1 MTLGGALAK
10 PRGRSMV
17 APVKPLLAALLLMS
31 AAACAPELVG
41 PEQAVPSTGAWRSVA
56 TEEDRKRIRE
66 WRTVWLEALE
76 KARAAG
82 HGPVLAAEGALLKPD
97 AAVAGVAPP
106 AGDYRCR
113 VIKIGAKAPS
123 NLDYVAYPPFSCRVG
138 GGEGV
143 RDFVKLTGSQR
154 PIGRLFPENDSR
166 MIFLGTLQLGD
177 EQGTLRYGHD
187 PERAMA
193 AILERVGDRR
203 WRLVF
208 PYPQFESI
216 LDVLELVPQ
225 D

>member
-1 MTLGGALAK
+1 MIG
-10 PRGRSMV
+10 S
-17 APVKPLLAALLLMS
+17 VKPLLAALLLAT

-56 TEEDRKRIRE
+56 SEEDRKRIRE
-66 WRTVWLEALE
+66 WRTAWLEALE
-76 KARAAG
+76 KARSAG
-82 HGPVLAAEGALLKPD
+82 HGPVLAAEGALLEPD
-97 AAVAGVAPP
+97 AALPDVAPP

-113 VIKIGAKAPS
+113 VIKIGAKGPG
-123 NLDYVAYPPFSCRVG
+123 NLDHVAYPPFSCRIG
-138 GGEGV
+138 AGEGV

-154 PIGRLFPENDSR
+154 PVGRLFPENDGR

-187 PERAMA
+187 SERAMA
-193 AILERVGDRR
+193 GILERVGDRR

-208 PYPQFESI
+208 PYPRFESI
-216 LDVLELVPQ
+216 VDVLELVPQ

>member
-1 MTLGGALAK
+1 MPMKHALWL
-10 PRGRSMV
+10 V
-17 APVKPLLAALLLMS
+17 PLFAAAS
-31 AAACAPELVG
+31 ACAPELVG
-41 PEQAVPSTGAWRSVA
+41 PEQAVPSTGAWRTVA
-56 TEEDRKRIRE
+56 TEADRGRVRE
-66 WRTVWLEALE
+66 WRTAWLKALE
-76 KARAAG
+76 QARTAG
-82 HGPVLAAEGALLKPD
+82 HAQEIAAEGALLKPD
-97 AAVAGVAPP
+97 AALAEVAPP

-113 VIKIGAKAPS
+113 VIKIGAKGPG
-123 NLDYVAYPPFSCRVG
+123 NLNYIAYPPFSCRIG
-138 GGEGV
+138 AGEGV

-154 PIGRLFPENDSR
+154 PVGRLFPETDSR

-193 AILERVGDRR
+193 GILERVGERR

>member
-1 MTLGGALAK
+1 
-10 PRGRSMV
+10 MV
-17 APVKPLLAALLLMS
+17 ARVKPLLAALLLVS
-31 AAACAPELVG
+31 AAGCAPELVG
-41 PEQAVPSTGAWRSVA
+41 PEQAVPSTGAWRTVA
-56 TEEDRKRIRE
+56 TEADRERVRE
-66 WRTVWLEALE
+66 WRTAWLKALE
-76 KARAAG
+76 QARAAG
-82 HGPVLAAEGALLKPD
+82 HAQEIAAEGVLLKPD
-97 AAVAGVAPP
+97 AALPKVAPP

-113 VIKIGAKAPS
+113 VIKVGGKGAG
-123 NLDYVAYPPFSCRVG
+123 NLHYVAYPAFSCRIG
-138 GGEGV
+138 AGEGV

-154 PIGRLFPENDSR
+154 PVGRLFPENDSR

-193 AILERVGDRR
+193 GILERVGERR